1 MENLSENSIPFFGYM
16 DDPYGI
22 FILNDRIF
30 GFDLGFTS
38 SRQAKAAY
46 LLWKLMQCKQAKK
59 IFPAKLQQ
67 IIIGKNFNTVIP
79 NYLDLRKMS
88 QV

>member
-1 MENLSENSIPFFGYM
+1 M

-22 FILNDRIF
+22 FIINDRIF
-30 GFDLGFTS
+30 GFDSHGSIS
-38 SRQAKAAY
+38 SRPEKAAY